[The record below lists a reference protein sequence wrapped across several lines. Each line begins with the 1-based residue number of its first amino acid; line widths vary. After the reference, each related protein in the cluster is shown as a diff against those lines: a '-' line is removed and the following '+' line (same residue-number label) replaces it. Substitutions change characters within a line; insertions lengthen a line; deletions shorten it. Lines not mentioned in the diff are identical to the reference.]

1 MKRQK
6 YIFLIVCLLL
16 TAILIIAANYEEQH
30 QYDWDKVDESALNER
45 QPPDKVM
52 DALGVEAGMMVGEV
66 GAGGGR
72 YAVKM
77 AERVGPAGRVY
88 ANDIAQ
94 NAIEYMTNR
103 FKKNNINNITVILGT
118 ETDPKFPP
126 GKLDLVYLTYTYR
139 HLSKPFEVLKN
150 IRPALKSDGILA
162 IIESKPSGDPASET
176 QMLNNTERAGYA
188 LDRIE
193 TFLKYDN
200 IWVFKTM
207 REQKQ

>member
-1 MKRQK
+1 M
-6 YIFLIVCLLL
+6 
-16 TAILIIAANYEEQH
+16 IAGANCTENF
-30 QYDWDKVDESALNER
+30 QYDWDKVDEKALNER

-52 DALGVEAGMMVGEV
+52 DTLGVKPGMMVGEV

-77 AERVGPAGRVY
+77 AKRVGPAGRIY

-103 FKKNNINNITVILGT
+103 CEKNNINNIEVILGT

-126 GKLDLVYLTYTYR
+126 GKLDLVYLTFTYR
-139 HLSKPFEVLKN
+139 HLSKPLEVLKN
-150 IRPALKSDGILA
+150 IKPALNSNGRLA
-162 IIESKPSGDPASET
+162 IIESKPSENSSTEAR
-176 QMLNNTERAGYA
+176 MLKNAEKAGYN

-193 TFLKYDN
+193 TFLELDN
-200 IWVFKTM
+200 IWIFKPV
-207 REQKQ
+207 REKNQ